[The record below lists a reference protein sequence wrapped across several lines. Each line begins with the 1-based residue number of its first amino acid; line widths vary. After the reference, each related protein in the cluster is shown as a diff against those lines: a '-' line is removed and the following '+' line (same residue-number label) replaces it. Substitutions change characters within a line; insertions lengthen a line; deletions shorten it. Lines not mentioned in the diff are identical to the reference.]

1 MEEKKILL
9 KTIEA
14 LNATISSLSST
25 NQRQAE
31 QLRSLQE
38 RVKELTAQVTWL
50 NRQLFGRK
58 SEKLAPFDPNQLDL
72 FSGQVPENALEIK
85 EAHDIAVESVKETA
99 EDRKRERKN
108 RKMIEDLPV
117 LERVVI
123 EPEGID
129 PNLYKK
135 IGEEVTRVVEH
146 KPGQLYIKEIVRP
159 KYGLKDNTALP
170 PNGQKSVEIAAMPLL
185 PIYKGI
191 AGPTL
196 LAEILL
202 QKYEYHLPF
211 YRQVQQ
217 LRHLGFKAS
226 ESTIDGW
233 FKPAVELLNPLYE
246 VLKSE
251 IMKSDYLQGDET
263 TVPVLDKASHKTN
276 KEYLWMVRAVV
287 QRLVLFHY
295 NNGSRSGTVIEE
307 LTKGYKG
314 YFQCDGFEGYESAF
328 KTRPDVLLV
337 NCMAHI
343 RRHFEQA
350 QKENREPAEYALKE
364 IQFLYRIEHD
374 CDERGLTAE
383 QRRDER
389 TKKARPIME
398 ALKLWMETEGI
409 KYSPNSLI
417 GKAITYAYTRWNNM
431 MRYLDDG
438 RVRIDNNLAENA
450 IRPITLGRKNYLFCG
465 DHEAAVSMS
474 VVCSLLATCKAHE
487 VNPRDYLNNV
497 IARMPYMQKA
507 TNDEEKG
514 MTIYGKGC
522 ISNYRN
528 CSLSYVWY
536 SVLYRMLTLIIS
548 LFCNFLML
556 WFN

>member
-1 MEEKKILL
+1 MEERDILL

-14 LNATISSLSST
+14 LNATISSMSVT
-25 NQRQAE
+25 NS
-31 QLRSLQE
+31 SLQK
-38 RVKELTAQVTWL
+38 RIDELTAQVAWL

-58 SEKLAPFDPNQLDL
+58 SEKLAAYDPNQLNL
-72 FSGQVPENALEIK
+72 FSGEMPYNASEIMEARDKAVASIK
-85 EAHDIAVESVKETA
+85 ETVEDK
-99 EDRKRERKN
+99 KREKKN
-108 RKMIEDLPV
+108 RKMMEDFPV

-123 EPEGID
+123 EPEDID
-129 PNLYKK
+129 LNLYKK

-146 KPGQLYIKEIVRP
+146 KPGQLYIKEIIRP

-170 PNGQKSVEIAAMPLL
+170 PNGKKTIEIAAMPLL

-233 FKPAVELLNPLYE
+233 FKPTVELLKPLYE
-246 VLKSE
+246 VLKAE

-263 TVPVLDKASHKTN
+263 SVPVLDKESHKTN
-276 KEYLWMVRAVV
+276 KEYLWMVREVE

-314 YFQCDGFEGYESAF
+314 YFQCDGFEGYEHAF
-328 KTRPDVLLV
+328 KTRPDVLIV

-350 QKENREPAEYALKE
+350 LQENREMAEHALKE
-364 IQFLYRIEHD
+364 IQLLYRIEHN
-374 CDERGLTAE
+374 CDEKELTAE
-383 QRRDER
+383 KRKEER
-389 TKKARPIME
+389 QEKSKPIME

-409 KYSPNSLI
+409 KYSPASLI
-417 GKAITYAYTRWNNM
+417 GKAVTYAYTRWNNM

-438 RVRIDNNLAENA
+438 RIRIDNNLAENA

-465 DHEAAVSMS
+465 NHEAAVSMS
-474 VVCSLLATCKAHE
+474 VICSLLATCKAHE
-487 VNPRDYLNNV
+487 VNPRDYLNDV

-507 TNDEEKG
+507 SYDELLQLLPHKWN
-514 MTIYGKGC
+514 KQ
-522 ISNYRN
+522 
-528 CSLSYVWY
+528 
-536 SVLYRMLTLIIS
+536 
-548 LFCNFLML
+548 
-556 WFN
+556 